1 MRVLGQQLG
10 RVLARHAEALGDGR
24 EGRAFGGRQGHGPR
38 PGLDPRRVVRSEH
51 RVDLAAQVT
60 DARDLRDLRRET
72 TGFDVVDPCVG
83 NGRILPEFEL
93 FHMLDTPFIERF
105 GATGIRPEDVDVVF
119 CTHLHSDHCGWNTML
134 RDGKYV
140 PTFPNAKYYMGR
152 REVERWD
159 FRRPD
164 YRHVPANA
172 GIFENSVLPI
182 LEAGLA
188 EVIGANQRITPSL
201 EAGLANGHTMG
212 HMALH
217 LCSAG
222 SHVWFTGDAFHH
234 PIEFLHPELD
244 ANTCEDFALTLKTR
258 NRLIESFVRQGALVI
273 PAHFAAPHC
282 GFVRE
287 EGGVRSFEPLQ
298 A

>member
-1 MRVLGQQLG
+1 MDKFSVGDAQIHRIEELTTHFPFASFNASEEIIESNAHWL
-10 RVLARHAEALGDGR
+10 RPHWLGDDDTW
-24 EGRAFGGRQGHGPR
+24 EMVVQSWIV
-38 PGLDPRRVVRSEH
+38 LVDDRVV
-51 RVDLAAQVT
+51 
-60 DARDLRDLRRET
+60 
-72 TGFDVVDPCVG
+72 VVDPCVG

-172 GIFENSVLPI
+172 GI
-182 LEAGLA
+182 
-188 EVIGANQRITPSL
+188 
-201 EAGLANGHTMG
+201 
-212 HMALH
+212 
-217 LCSAG
+217 C
-222 SHVWFTGDAFHH
+222 
-234 PIEFLHPELD
+234 
-244 ANTCEDFALTLKTR
+244 
-258 NRLIESFVRQGALVI
+258 
-273 PAHFAAPHC
+273 
-282 GFVRE
+282 
-287 EGGVRSFEPLQ
+287 
-298 A
+298 